1 MTLTVRSRM
10 EHGSVRR
17 CRRERI
23 DHRRQWSIAD
33 FDEIERVLG
42 TIAVGRDHDGDR
54 LADITHAIGRYR
66 PTFDAGLYAHDQA
79 RRQRFDIGTG
89 DDREDSIRG
98 FRRGAIDRLDVRVRV
113 RRPQD
118 RRLERAGRYA
128 EIVEIVAAAG
138 QQRRIFKSRYGA
150 ADPILCAL
158 RELQIVAVHNHR
170 SSHSPGGKPDRS
182 STLISRVSARAR
194 RGDHRTASE
203 WLAILTGPGLAV
215 RTRGSGVWAPVLA
228 ALEALGRVPVGTGG
242 DLTVPLLSDRVAA
255 LAGAEVRRRGL
266 RL

>member
-1 MTLTVRSRM
+1 VRGGSKGALGIAVTKDALADDITVRSRM

-42 TIAVGRDHDGDR
+42 TIAVGGDHDGDW
-54 LADITHAIGRYR
+54 LADITHAIGCYR
-66 PTFDAGLYAHDQA
+66 PTFDAGLYAHHQA
-79 RRQRFDIGTG
+79 RRQRFDVGAG

-98 FRRGAIDRLDVRVRV
+98 FRRGAIDRLDFRVRV

-138 QQRRIFKSRYGA
+138 QQCRIFKSRYGA
-150 ADPILCAL
+150 ADPILYAL
-158 RELQIVAVHNHR
+158 RHLQIVAVRSHR
-170 SSHSPGGKPDRS
+170 SFHSPGRKPDTS
-182 STLISRVSARAR
+182 STLILRTSARAG
-194 RGDHRTASE
+194 RGEHRTASE
-203 WLAILTGPGLAV
+203 WLAILTGPGPAV
-215 RTRGSGVWAPVLA
+215 RARGS
-228 ALEALGRVPVGTGG
+228 EAG
-242 DLTVPLLSDRVAA
+242 
-255 LAGAEVRRRGL
+255 
-266 RL
+266 